1 MKNLK
6 TLGAVV
12 VLTFVV
18 AISAFAGETPTPPC
32 AQPGQI
38 ESPPCASAQM
48 SPDDSEVLGEVN
60 SPPASN
66 TGSEFSVSDVALS
79 LLQSVLSLF

>member
-1 MKNLK
+1 MKNLRR
-6 TLGAVV
+6 LGAAV

-18 AISAFAGETPTPPC
+18 ALSAFAGDTLTPPC
-32 AQPGQI
+32 SPG
-38 ESPPCASAQM
+38 EVHSPPCAAARM
-48 SPDDSEVLGEVN
+48 SLDDSPAPGEVN

-79 LLQSVLSLF
+79 LIQSLLSLF